1 MLIRLRR
8 TRPGWLQE
16 KTILIVD
23 DTPLVFAPPENK
35 GGISR
40 IWVDVNFGISK
51 CVWLCNL
58 VKVCSP
64 YVEEDD
70 SESLPVSMETE
81 TQYMVVFSEENLD
94 CYDFRRFWFFASGA
108 FRRKMFLK

>member
-1 MLIRLRR
+1 MLFPLRS
-8 TRPGWLQE
+8 TRG
-16 KTILIVD
+16 
-23 DTPLVFAPPENK
+23 

-81 TQYMVVFSEENLD
+81 SQYMVVFSEENLD
-94 CYDFRRFWFFASGA
+94 SATIFVAFGFLLPALPAEKCLKNTFIARREGNFFGGRI
-108 FRRKMFLK
+108 F

>member
-1 MLIRLRR
+1 MLFPHRK
-8 TRPGWLQE
+8 TRG
-16 KTILIVD
+16 
-23 DTPLVFAPPENK
+23 

-81 TQYMVVFSEENLD
+81 SQYMVVFSEENLD
-94 CYDFRRFWFFASGA
+94 SATIFVAFGFLLPALPAEKCLKINLSPEGRGIFSAGGFF
-108 FRRKMFLK
+108 